1 MSAPESTVVR
11 TWNCDSTTNVMG
23 LAAAVE
29 NVARNQA
36 GHESATDEGR
46 QAVRTAL
53 LAGETLRTH
62 YATFVIE
69 G

>member
-1 MSAPESTVVR
+1 MDEAQPAVVR
-11 TWNCDSTTNVMG
+11 TWTRDGTTNLMD
-23 LAAAVE
+23 LDAAVE
-29 NVARNQA
+29 NLARNQA
-36 GHESATDEGR
+36 GHEGATDEGR

-62 YATFVIE
+62 YATFAVE